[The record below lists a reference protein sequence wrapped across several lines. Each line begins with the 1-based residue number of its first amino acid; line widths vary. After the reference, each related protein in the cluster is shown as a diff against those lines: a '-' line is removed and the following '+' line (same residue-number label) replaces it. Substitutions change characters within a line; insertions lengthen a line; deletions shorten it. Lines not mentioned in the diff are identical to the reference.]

1 MSGIGWQ
8 ELAIVLVIAAVIIGV
23 IKLRGRAS

>member
-1 MSGIGWQ
+1 MAGIGWQ
-8 ELAIVLVIAAVIIGV
+8 ELAIVLIIVITVAGI

>member
-8 ELAIVLVIAAVIIGV
+8 ELAIVLVIVVVIVGV